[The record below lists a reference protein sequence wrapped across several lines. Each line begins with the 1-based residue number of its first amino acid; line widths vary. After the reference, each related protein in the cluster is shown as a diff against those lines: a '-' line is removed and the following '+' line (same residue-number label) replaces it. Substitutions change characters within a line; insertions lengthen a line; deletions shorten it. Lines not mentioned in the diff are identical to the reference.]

1 MSDNF
6 GPRDLDGV
14 QRFPDDD
21 PVNLGDPVEGLD
33 LLQWE
38 AELER

>member
-21 PVNLGDPVEGLD
+21 PVNLRDPVEELD
-33 LLQWE
+33 VLLWE
-38 AELER
+38 ADLGR